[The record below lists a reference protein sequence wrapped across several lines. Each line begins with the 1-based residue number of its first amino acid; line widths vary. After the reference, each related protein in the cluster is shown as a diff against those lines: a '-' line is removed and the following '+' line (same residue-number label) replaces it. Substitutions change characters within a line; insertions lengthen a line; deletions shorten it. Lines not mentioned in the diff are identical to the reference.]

1 MQQQGLSNNQIV
13 EYLQRQGYT
22 PDQVFE
28 AMNQASVKGQV
39 ENMGQEMFSQ
49 PQQMQPQGQQPM
61 QQPPQ
66 PQMDMGDIGM
76 QMPPIQ
82 DSNENIERIA
92 EAIIDEKWNELTK
105 HINRI
110 IDWKDKTENT
120 ITSLEQQ
127 FQDLKKNFDSLHEA
141 LLGKVSEYDQNIVHL
156 GVEIK
161 AMEKVFQKIL
171 PTLTESVSELS
182 RITRGM
188 KRKE

>member
-1 MQQQGLSNNQIV
+1 
-13 EYLQRQGYT
+13 
-22 PDQVFE
+22 
-28 AMNQASVKGQV
+28 MNQASVKGQV